1 MIRVVLADDEKLIRS
16 GWAAMLSLHDDIA
29 VVGEA
34 SDGREAVEAGLGA
47 DVVLMDVRMPRMD
60 GLAATQELARRSPAT
75 RVVVV
80 TTFENDQLVW
90 GALRAGAAGYVLK
103 RAPASELVDAVR
115 LVHSRDAVLF
125 PDALRRI
132 AAHHLG
138 TAGPPTPGRV
148 PGQGTSGPAMR
159 EPAGPDL
166 RPPGQTGRDLGRA
179 GQAGRDLGRAGQ
191 AGRGQGPAGHA
202 GRDLGRTGQTGR
214 DLGRA
219 GQAGRGQGPAGHAGR
234 DLGRAVEA
242 GRDLGRSG
250 EAGRALGRA
259 GEAGRGRDGN
269 RRSGLGG
276 RAGDRLPGR
285 GWWRG
290 SAGSAGATWRV
301 PVELTPREL
310 DVLRQIAHGQN
321 NAEIA
326 AALYVSKET
335 VKTHVRNVLDKLGA
349 RDRTQAAVLA
359 YELGLVFAGAEA
371 WDQPSG
377 PFSSRV

>member
-132 AAHHLG
+132 ATHHLG
-138 TAGPPTPGRV
+138 TAGPRTPGRV
-148 PGQGTSGPAMR
+148 PGQGTSGSTVK

-179 GQAGRDLGRAGQ
+179 GQAGRGRA
-191 AGRGQGPAGHA
+191 
-202 GRDLGRTGQTGR
+202 
-214 DLGRA
+214 
-219 GQAGRGQGPAGHAGR
+219 
-234 DLGRAVEA
+234 
-242 GRDLGRSG
+242 
-250 EAGRALGRA
+250 
-259 GEAGRGRDGN
+259 GN

-290 SAGSAGATWRV
+290 SAGSAGATWRA

>member
-16 GWAAMLSLHDDIA
+16 GWSTMLSVHDDIE

-34 SDGREAVEAGLGA
+34 ADGREAVGAGAGA

-75 RVVVV
+75 RVIVV

-132 AAHHLG
+132 ASPHHG
-138 TAGPPTPGRV
+138 TA
-148 PGQGTSGPAMR
+148 
-159 EPAGPDL
+159 
-166 RPPGQTGRDLGRA
+166 RP
-179 GQAGRDLGRAGQ
+179 
-191 AGRGQGPAGHA
+191 
-202 GRDLGRTGQTGR
+202 
-214 DLGRA
+214 
-219 GQAGRGQGPAGHAGR
+219 
-234 DLGRAVEA
+234 
-242 GRDLGRSG
+242 
-250 EAGRALGRA
+250 
-259 GEAGRGRDGN
+259 
-269 RRSGLGG
+269 
-276 RAGDRLPGR
+276 
-285 GWWRG
+285 
-290 SAGSAGATWRV
+290 RV

-310 DVLRQIAHGQN
+310 DVLRQIALGQN

-326 AALYVSKET
+326 ATLYVSKET

-359 YELGLVFAGAEA
+359 YELGLVFAGAG
-371 WDQPSG
+371 PSG
-377 PFSSRV
+377 PLSLRT